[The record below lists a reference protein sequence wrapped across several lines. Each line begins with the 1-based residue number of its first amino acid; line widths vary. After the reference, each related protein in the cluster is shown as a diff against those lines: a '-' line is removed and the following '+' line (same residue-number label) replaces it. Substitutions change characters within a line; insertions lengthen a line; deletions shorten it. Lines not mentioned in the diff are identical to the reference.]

1 MEDTLGLKKV
11 KILLE
16 TWNGENFNEVYLQLC
31 RYENAMRE
39 NGESEEFVKQ
49 YLGEEL
55 YERLETTLQFFKQ
68 FEKFKRSL

>member
-11 KILLE
+11 KTLLE
-16 TWNGENFNEVYLQLC
+16 TCNGENFNELYLQLC

-39 NGESEEFVKQ
+39 NGEPEEFVKQ